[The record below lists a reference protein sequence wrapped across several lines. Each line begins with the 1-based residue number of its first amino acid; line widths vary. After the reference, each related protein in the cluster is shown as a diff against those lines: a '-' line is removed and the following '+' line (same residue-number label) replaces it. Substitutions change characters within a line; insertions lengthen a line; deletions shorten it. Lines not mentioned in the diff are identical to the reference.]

1 MSQKIS
7 LHEPKLKGKELKYLT
22 ECIKT
27 NWLSQSGKF
36 VDIFEKKIAA
46 FTKAKFAIACINGT
60 SALQLSL
67 HLAGVKKGDE
77 VIAPTITF
85 VAPINAIKYNGA
97 NPVFMDCDEFCN
109 INEKKTIEFIK
120 FHTYFKN
127 GFTYNRKTKNKIS
140 ALVVVHVYGN
150 PANLEK
156 LIPLCKKRNIKI
168 IEDASESL
176 GSKYICGSLK
186 NKHTGTLGLFG
197 CLSFNLNKII
207 TSGGG
212 GMILTN
218 NKKLAIRAKY
228 LSTQAKD
235 DPIRFIH
242 NSIGY
247 NFRLTNIHAAIGTA
261 QLEILNKILIKKKIV
276 HNEYAK
282 RFIKNKNIELLKNP
296 KYSKSN
302 FWMNVIKINYIK
314 KKKLK
319 KLIKKLLKK
328 NIEVRPVWQCN
339 HLQKPYLKNQK
350 FNINKANKLIEVC
363 LCIPSSYFLNKSQIN
378 RISNLI
384 NEQK

>member
-1 MSQKIS
+1 
-7 LHEPKLKGKELKYLT
+7 
-22 ECIKT
+22 
-27 NWLSQSGKF
+27 
-36 VDIFEKKIAA
+36 
-46 FTKAKFAIACINGT
+46 
-60 SALQLSL
+60 
-67 HLAGVKKGDE
+67 
-77 VIAPTITF
+77 
-85 VAPINAIKYNGA
+85 
-97 NPVFMDCDEFCN
+97 
-109 INEKKTIEFIK
+109 
-120 FHTYFKN
+120 
-127 GFTYNRKTKNKIS
+127 
-140 ALVVVHVYGN
+140 
-150 PANLEK
+150 
-156 LIPLCKKRNIKI
+156 
-168 IEDASESL
+168 
-176 GSKYICGSLK
+176 
-186 NKHTGTLGLFG
+186 
-197 CLSFNLNKII
+197 
-207 TSGGG
+207 
-212 GMILTN
+212 MILTN
-218 NKKLAIRAKY
+218 NKKLAIKAKY

-384 NEQK
+384 NEQ

>member
-302 FWMNVIKINYIK
+302 FWMNVIKINYSI
-314 KKKLK
+314 
-319 KLIKKLLKK
+319 
-328 NIEVRPVWQCN
+328 
-339 HLQKPYLKNQK
+339 
-350 FNINKANKLIEVC
+350 
-363 LCIPSSYFLNKSQIN
+363 
-378 RISNLI
+378 
-384 NEQK
+384 